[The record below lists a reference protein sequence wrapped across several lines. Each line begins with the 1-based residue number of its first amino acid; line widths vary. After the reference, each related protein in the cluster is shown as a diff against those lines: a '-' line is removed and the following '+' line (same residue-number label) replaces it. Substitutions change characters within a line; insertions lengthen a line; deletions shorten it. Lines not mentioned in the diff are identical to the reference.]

1 MLSSISSLI
10 SLTRKGETMINDEER
25 KRAVAELREAS
36 TGAYRHVDSLDVIA
50 NSIGV
55 EVDGKFIHEVENETY
70 AALAD
75 LIDRPTC
82 HNVADYTKESFKCSE
97 CGCRV
102 LVPGDRPDGVL
113 VVTSEAFPVDW
124 YLADLVDRG
133 ECENVYDGS
142 VQDSCDNGFLCS
154 VCGCKVEDEEHYRV
168 SGVWNYCPQ
177 CGRKVRHG

>member
-1 MLSSISSLI
+1 
-10 SLTRKGETMINDEER
+10 MINDEER

-50 NSIGV
+50 GSVGV
-55 EVDGKFIHEVENETY
+55 EVAGKFSHEVENETY

-75 LIDRPTC
+75 LI
-82 HNVADYTKESFKCSE
+82 
-97 CGCRV
+97 
-102 LVPGDRPDGVL
+102 
-113 VVTSEAFPVDW
+113 
-124 YLADLVDRG
+124 DRG

-177 CGRKVRHG
+177 CGRTVAKP

>member
-1 MLSSISSLI
+1 MISDKK
-10 SLTRKGETMINDEER
+10 RR
-25 KRAVAELREAS
+25 RAVTELREAS

-55 EVDGKFIHEVENETY
+55 EVDGKFSHEVENETY

-75 LIDRPTC
+75 LI
-82 HNVADYTKESFKCSE
+82 
-97 CGCRV
+97 
-102 LVPGDRPDGVL
+102 
-113 VVTSEAFPVDW
+113 
-124 YLADLVDRG
+124 DRG

-168 SGVWNYCPQ
+168 SGTWNFCPG
-177 CGRKVRHG
+177 CGRVVVRR